1 MSTKINFQ
9 NRCRTTFPFSPDET
23 FAAMRGVGDKIELTV
38 TIGAREHY
46 HHGSKRYEPKFR

>member
-9 NRCRTTFPFSPDET
+9 NRCRTTFPFGPDGT
-23 FAAMRGVGDKIELTV
+23 FAPDLDSAGVGDKIELTV

-46 HHGSKRYEPKFR
+46 

>member
-23 FAAMRGVGDKIELTV
+23 FAAMRGVGDKIALTV
-38 TIGAREHY
+38 TIVTRDTTTMGASAIE
-46 HHGSKRYEPKFR
+46 SKLR